1 MATEKIKEF
10 NNIVSSLINQLSDN
24 IGIAYIKKFDDII
37 KYNSL
42 LPIEQFLIHALPIRD
57 KIINRD
63 VSYFSNE
70 NNFSDITND
79 DKDII
84 DEILN
89 LKNIY
94 YKLDENSK
102 SSIWDFF
109 QAMLILAEEYLKI
122 KINK

>member
-70 NNFSDITND
+70 TNFSDITND

-102 SSIWDFF
+102 SNIWDFF

>member
-24 IGIAYIKKFDDII
+24 IGIAYIKKFEDII

-70 NNFSDITND
+70 TNFSDITND

-102 SSIWDFF
+102 SNIWDFF
-109 QAMLILAEEYLKI
+109 QAMLILSEEYLKI

>member
-24 IGIAYIKKFDDII
+24 IGIAYIKKFEDII

-94 YKLDENSK
+94 YKLDDNSK
-102 SSIWDFF
+102 YNIWDFF